1 MKLERGRVAI
11 VTGASRGIG
20 RAITLA
26 LAERGMRV
34 VALARSRDELAAVT
48 AEAQRHAPESI
59 FAVCDVGEWS
69 DVAAAVGRT
78 VERFGRIDLVVNNAG
93 FGSYAP
99 FLAADLEEF
108 HALMRV
114 NYFGSL
120 HVTRAVLPTLLAQRS
135 GHLVFIASIAGRIA
149 SPRHT
154 GYAATKFAVVGLA
167 ESLAYELEPYGIG
180 ITTVNPGTV
189 ATDFFARESFEDFPE
204 GPRRMMIPAAAVA
217 RDTVRAVERNRAEVF
232 VPRSLRF
239 PYVLKALLP
248 RLFRA
253 GAMRYARRQGMIPV
267 QPIPVAAPQP
277 PAHAAEQRPI

>member
-1 MKLERGRVAI
+1 MKLDRGRVAI

-20 RAITLA
+20 RAITIA
-26 LAERGMRV
+26 LAERGVRV

-48 AEAQRHAPESI
+48 ADAQRHAPDST
-59 FAVCDVGEWS
+59 FAVCDVGVWA
-69 DVAAAVGRT
+69 DVAAAVQQT
-78 VERFGRIDLVVNNAG
+78 VDRFGRIDLVVNNAG

-99 FLAADLEEF
+99 FLAASLEEF
-108 HALMRV
+108 HALMQV

-120 HVTRAVLPTLLAQRS
+120 HVTRAVLPTLLEQRS

-167 ESLAYELEPYGIG
+167 ESLAYELAPYGIR

-189 ATDFFARESFEDFPE
+189 ATDFFDRESFSDFPE
-204 GPRRMMIPAAAVA
+204 GPRRMMIPAETVA
-217 RDTVRAVERNRAEVF
+217 RATLRAVERNRSEVF

-239 PYVLKALLP
+239 PYVLNALLP

-267 QPIPVAAPQP
+267 QRIPVDAPQP
-277 PAHAAEQRPI
+277 SAGGAEQRPV

>member
-1 MKLERGRVAI
+1 MQLDRGRVAI

-20 RAITLA
+20 RAISLA
-26 LAERGMRV
+26 LAERGVRI
-34 VALARSRDELAAVT
+34 VALARSHDELAGVA
-48 AEAQRHAPESI
+48 AAAQRHAPEST
-59 FAVCDVGEWS
+59 FAVCDVANPAE
-69 DVAAAVGRT
+69 VAAAVRHT
-78 VERFGRIDLVVNNAG
+78 VDRFGRIDLVVNNAG

-99 FLAADLEEF
+99 FLAANLEEF
-108 HALMRV
+108 HALMQV

-120 HVTRAVLPTLLAQRS
+120 YVTRAVLPTLLEQRS

-154 GYAATKFAVVGLA
+154 GYAATKFAIVGLA

-189 ATDFFARESFEDFPE
+189 ATDFFERESFKDFPE
-204 GPRRMMIPAAAVA
+204 GPRRMMIPAEAVA
-217 RDTVRAVERNRAEVF
+217 RATVRAVERNRAEVF
-232 VPRSLRF
+232 VPASLRF

-267 QPIPVAAPQP
+267 QPIPMAVP
-277 PAHAAEQRPI
+277 PPLPRAAEQRPM

>member
-1 MKLERGRVAI
+1 MKLDRGRVAI

-26 LAERGMRV
+26 LAARGVRV
-34 VALARSRDELAAVT
+34 VALARSRDALAAVT
-48 AEAQRHAPESI
+48 AEAQRSAPEST
-59 FAVCDVGEWS
+59 FAVCDVA
-69 DVAAAVGRT
+69 DPADVVAAVRNT

-120 HVTRAVLPTLLAQRS
+120 HVTRAVLPTLLEQRS

-154 GYAATKFAVVGLA
+154 GYAATKFAIVGLA

-189 ATDFFARESFEDFPE
+189 ATDFFERESFKDFPE
-204 GPRRMMIPAAAVA
+204 GPRRMMIPAEAVA
-217 RDTVRAVERNRAEVF
+217 RAMVRAVERNRAEVF
-232 VPRSLRF
+232 VPGSLRF

-253 GAMRYARRQGMIPV
+253 GVMRYARSQGMIPA
-267 QPIPVAAPQP
+267 QPIMVAPPEP
-277 PAHAAEQRPI
+277 PARPAEQRPL